1 MRSSLVLLCCL
12 LSLSVIGF
20 GEDSQKAGGIEERA
34 LQELRSNDWPSAR
47 RDFREVVRR
56 DPSNVFAQMYL
67 GQTLFRQS
75 RQKTRSAISFT
86 AVADAEDAHGIIL
99 EREKHAVV
107 AEAGAESPVMSPC
120 SGSMF
125 PPPVRA

>member
-1 MRSSLVLLCCL
+1 
-12 LSLSVIGF
+12 
-20 GEDSQKAGGIEERA
+20 
-34 LQELRSNDWPSAR
+34 
-47 RDFREVVRR
+47 
-56 DPSNVFAQMYL
+56 MYL

-86 AVADAEDAHGIIL
+86 AVADAKDAHGIVL
-99 EREKHAVV
+99 EREQDAVV